1 MRRLLPLLLSTG
13 FRLLLWCLLTADL
26 SHLNLLIGLAVA
38 LALPRARSRP
48 LPLRELLRALWL
60 SLAAVPQAYGE
71 ALRLMVAVDL
81 EERLI
86 QEPVTNRSV
95 PLLIFLD
102 VFRITLTP
110 FTIALGLEPDGQ
122 HYRVH
127 ALLPRR
133 QSLRPPAEET
143 P

>member
-1 MRRLLPLLLSTG
+1 MPLLLSTS

-26 SHLNLLIGLAVA
+26 SRLNLLIGVAVA

-60 SLAAVPQAYGE
+60 SLVAVPRAYGE
-71 ALRLMVAVDL
+71 ALRLMVASDL
-81 EERLI
+81 EERMVR
-86 QEPVTNRSV
+86 EPVTDRTI
-95 PLLIFLD
+95 PLLMFLD

-133 QSLRPPAEET
+133 QTLRPPAEET